1 MSITINAK
9 LKVPWGSDDSDYFT
23 LDFARFAEGII
34 GVDSTPNTSS
44 VSRVK
49 VIKLQGDTPTVIE
62 EDQGIQAEAI
72 IKVLQKPSAD
82 VTASVEI

>member
-1 MSITINAK
+1 MNITINAK
-9 LKVPWGSDDSDYFT
+9 LKVPWGEDESDYFT

-34 GVDSTPNTSS
+34 KVESTPNTST

-49 VIKLQGDTPTVIE
+49 IIKLQGDHPTVAE
-62 EDQGIQAEAI
+62 EGQGIQAEAV

-82 VTASVEI
+82 VMASVEI